1 VNIQS
6 TYDGFTFKSVK
17 CRRRIPF
24 VAAVLHDHLIQQ
36 TLDRAVSAIDY
47 IDETVAGPIDIDVR
61 HIVVYR
67 ADRGFLQNV
76 GTAREADV
84 SSHMQQIAG
93 ARGMQIETVAAR
105 DIMAEPR
112 FTAVRSVW
120 AQRQVR
126 ADLGMRV
133 AIKRE
138 LADDGPLPPRRTL
151 RSRAGSPGPG
161 AAIPSLACKG
171 VVHLDLSGGFGPHT
185 IVRSGS

>member
-1 VNIQS
+1 VNIRS
-6 TYDGFTFKSVK
+6 AYDGFTFKSVK

-47 IDETVAGPIDIDVR
+47 IDATVAGPIGIDVR

-76 GTAREADV
+76 GTAREADA
-84 SSHMQQIAG
+84 SSHMQRIA
-93 ARGMQIETVAAR
+93 AAHGMQIETVAAR
-105 DIMAEPR
+105 DIVAEPR
-112 FTAVRSVW
+112 FTAARSVW
-120 AQRQVR
+120 AQRHVR
-126 ADLGMRV
+126 VDLGMRI
-133 AIKRE
+133 AIGRE
-138 LADDGPLPPRRTL
+138 LAADGPLLLDEVCVRV
-151 RSRAGSPGPG
+151 PGPRDPV
-161 AAIPSLACKG
+161 AAIASLACEG